1 MPNRQETAL
10 FKIAAKGC
18 AGLRGGVTAS
28 AAVMAGGGRKRAITA
43 VTANP
48 ASSQGPGI
56 RGTRLAPKKAPARM
70 AGESHATRRRSAR
83 GKG

>member
-1 MPNRQETAL
+1 MPNREETTL

-18 AGLRGGVTAS
+18 ARLRGGVTAS
-28 AAVMAGGGRKRAITA
+28 VKVMAVGGRKRAITA

-48 ASSQGPGI
+48 ASSQCPGI

-70 AGESHATRRRSAR
+70 AGESHATRLRSVFVR
-83 GKG
+83 S